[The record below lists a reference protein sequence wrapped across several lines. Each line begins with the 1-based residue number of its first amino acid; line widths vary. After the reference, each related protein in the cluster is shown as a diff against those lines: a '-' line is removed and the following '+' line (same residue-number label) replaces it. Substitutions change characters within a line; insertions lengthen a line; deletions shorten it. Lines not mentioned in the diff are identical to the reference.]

1 MRSGP
6 GRSAAHGL
14 IPFLVAAGHREADLD
29 EIIRVENL
37 SKTFRTPFRRKRVDA
52 VSNVSFVVRRGEI
65 FGFLGPNGAGK
76 TTTIKM
82 LTGLIQPTAGTVSML
97 GGGPADLSVR
107 ARIGFLPEQPYFYD
121 YLTPVELLDVFGR
134 IFGIPARIRKER
146 IESLLTQVGLFEAR
160 NRTLRKFS
168 KGMLQRTGIAQALLN
183 DPELV
188 ILDEPLSGLD
198 PVGRKEVNDLI
209 ATLRQQ
215 GKTIFFSS
223 HILADIERLCDR
235 VVILDR
241 GVTKAAGTL
250 SELLTSDSGER
261 EILAGGI
268 TDVSGLNGLDGVVR
282 CETYGTDAVRIVC
295 ESAASDRLVGT
306 LLRAGGTIL
315 GVNDRRISLEQLFV
329 SRTIR
334 EKSWPAT
341 DNEEEVRGVSE

>member
-1 MRSGP
+1 M
-6 GRSAAHGL
+6 
-14 IPFLVAAGHREADLD
+14 DQ
-29 EIIRVENL
+29 IIKVDNL
-37 SKTFRTPFRRKRVDA
+37 CKTFRTPFRRKRVDA
-52 VSNVSFVVRRGEI
+52 VCDVSFTVRRGEI

-82 LTGLIQPTAGTVSML
+82 LTGLIQPTSGSISML
-97 GGGPADLSVR
+97 GGDPEDLSVR

-134 IFGIPARIRKER
+134 IFGIPSKIRKER
-146 IESLLTQVGLFEAR
+146 IESLLSQVGLFEAR

-250 SELLTSDSGER
+250 SDLLASDSGER

-268 TDVSGLNGLDGVVR
+268 TDVSRLATLDGVLR

-306 LLRAGGTIL
+306 LLQAGGSIL

-334 EKSWPAT
+334 DKSNQTA
-341 DNEEEVRGVSE
+341 DEDDQVRRVSE